1 MSLRALVAF
10 SLIYSRVISVAS
22 GYSHKLM
29 DFLPALEEFS
39 RSAQSVL
46 TSAID
51 RFALDC
57 LALVGFG
64 SSGSS
69 SESFSFRFSRELETV

>member
-1 MSLRALVAF
+1 MSLRALVAV

-22 GYSHKLM
+22 GYFHKLV

-39 RSAQSVL
+39 RSAQSDL
-46 TSAID
+46 TSATD
-51 RFALDC
+51 GSARD
-57 LALVGFG
+57 GFG

-69 SESFSFRFSRELETV
+69 CESFSFRFSSEL